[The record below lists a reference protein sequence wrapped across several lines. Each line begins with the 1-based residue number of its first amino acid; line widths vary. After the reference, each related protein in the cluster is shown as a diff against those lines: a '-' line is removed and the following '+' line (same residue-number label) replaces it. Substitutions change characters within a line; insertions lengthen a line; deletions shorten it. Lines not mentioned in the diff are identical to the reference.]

1 MLEMFADL
9 NLSEEASTY
18 IARGLRS
25 LADVDGLSNSEL
37 ALVEQFEREASI
49 GPTSG
54 KDFSVD
60 GGGPLAAGAEREA
73 FLSSLLLMS
82 LADGRVSTREEQ
94 MIDAMATEL
103 GIDADRRMHLD
114 REARKYLLRHFAG
127 VQVFRDQAVS
137 IGRSLGLTPAEIASV
152 LD

>member
-1 MLEMFADL
+1 VIELFADL

-18 IARGLRS
+18 IARGLRA

-37 ALVEQFEREASI
+37 ALVEQFEREAGI

-54 KDFSVD
+54 RDFDVA
-60 GGGPLAAGAEREA
+60 GGGPLKSAKEREA

-82 LADGRVSTREEQ
+82 LADGRVSAREEE
-94 MIDAMATEL
+94 MIDALAREL
-103 GIDADRRMHLD
+103 GVPSERQLELD
-114 REARKYLLRHFAG
+114 RGARKFLLRHFAG

-137 IGRSLGLTPAEIASV
+137 IGRSLGLTPEEIAQV
-152 LD
+152 LG